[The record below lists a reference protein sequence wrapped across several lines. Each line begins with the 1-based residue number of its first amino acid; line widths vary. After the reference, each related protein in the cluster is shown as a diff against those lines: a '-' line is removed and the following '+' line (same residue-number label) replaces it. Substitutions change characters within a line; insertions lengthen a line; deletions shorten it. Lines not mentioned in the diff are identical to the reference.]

1 MAEEKTAT
9 HERIQPESK
18 VGLSLSFCVKDIL
31 RGNVQ
36 EEEVKQVISATKAE
50 TPKDWDK
57 LITRYKKIYWDEDS
71 DRAEAIARRLL
82 NAGKIRQPRTEGK
95 ESHNIS
101 GGHWLD
107 ANQVENWERQQGWK

>member
-9 HERIQPESK
+9 HERILPENK
-18 VGLSLSFCVKDIL
+18 VGLSLSFCVGDIL
-31 RGNVQ
+31 RGSVQ
-36 EEEVKQVISATKAE
+36 EEEVKQVISATEAE

-57 LITRYKKIYWDEDS
+57 LIARYKKIYWDEDP
-71 DRAEAIARRLL
+71 DRAEAIVRRLL
-82 NAGKIRQPRTEGK
+82 NAGKIRQPRIEGK